1 MPGDFRIKGF
11 LIAYMEEIK
20 GMLDTEY
27 NEAEV
32 RELFMEDGRR
42 EERANTEKERQ
53 RADAAEK
60 RADEEKKRADAAE
73 KLLAELGLL

>member
-60 RADEEKKRADAAE
+60 RAEAAE
-73 KLLAELGLL
+73 KLLAEHGLL